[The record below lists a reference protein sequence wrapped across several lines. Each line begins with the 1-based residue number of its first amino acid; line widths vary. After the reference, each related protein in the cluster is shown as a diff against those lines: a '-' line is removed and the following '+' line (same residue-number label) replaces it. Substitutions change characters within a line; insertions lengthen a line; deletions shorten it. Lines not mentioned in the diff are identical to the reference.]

1 MDYKL
6 FGKYSKNIRYDVLEY
21 IRKNPDAFL
30 KRVINLYGDRLK
42 DLI

>member
-1 MDYKL
+1 
-6 FGKYSKNIRYDVLEY
+6 LEY